1 MNDFYKQLKENI
13 KALKNENTKTVFT
26 IATTS
31 KHEDY
36 PYLTPVRKNNLFVVS
51 GCVIF
56 EQSFLEKII
65 ELIDGEVDYIFVD
78 TEKNSS

>member
-13 KALKNENTKTVFT
+13 QTLKNENTITVFT

-31 KHEDY
+31 KHEND

-51 GCVIF
+51 GCVI
-56 EQSFLEKII
+56 L
-65 ELIDGEVDYIFVD
+65 
-78 TEKNSS
+78 